1 MALQFPQLQTRIAH
15 KAVSSLQDRIDG
27 RIEVDRVAIVFI
39 NKVMVYGISIT
50 GEKGDT
56 LAAVGKLSLS
66 ISPSDLL
73 RGRIHINRLFMQ
85 DGCFNLVKEGPGQYN
100 NINRIFRTTPK
111 PDSLKKE
118 RLHELQKYE
127 AQGYRCTNQPGEN

>member
-1 MALQFPQLQTRIAH
+1 M
-15 KAVSSLQDRIDG
+15 AVSSLQDRIDG

-111 PDSLKKE
+111 PDSLKKPFSIPDMTADE
-118 RLHELQKYE
+118 ITLRNMAFSLLSPLSDTPSH
-127 AQGYRCTNQPGEN
+127 AG